1 MKHYEEIKLVSVDLN
16 METPY
21 SETDSKIYRI
31 KRKLMYSNI
40 LRIIDRYIGKRHFA
54 EILEVGTGSGFLLS
68 FLENKYPNFSFKGL
82 EYDPRLV
89 QLTNSK
95 LNRSVVT
102 EGNAEDFHNF
112 GSFDLV
118 VSSQVIEHLYSPEN
132 FILSAKSVLKE
143 NGVLVFTTPNLDCF
157 AKRLLGSR
165 WHGYRFDHISLKTRK
180 EWDDLLL
187 KNGFELIY
195 SGSTFFSGIPVLNK
209 FPLGVINWILL
220 YFFGSLR
227 WNMGESYVGVFRLS
241 SKK

>member
-1 MKHYEEIKLVSVDLN
+1 MNNNTATKKVSVDLDL
-16 METPY
+16 ETPY
-21 SETDSKIYRI
+21 FETDSNIYRI

-40 LRIIDRYIGKRHFA
+40 LRIIDRYIGKRDFA

-68 FLENKYPNFSFKGL
+68 FLENKYPNCSFKGL

-89 QLTNSK
+89 QLSNSK

-143 NGVLVFTTPNLDCF
+143 NGLLVFTTPNLDCI
-157 AKRLLGSR
+157 AKRLLGNK
-165 WHGYRFDHISLKTRK
+165 WHGYRFDHVSLKTK
-180 EWDDLLL
+180 KQWDDLVVE
-187 KNGFELIY
+187 NGFELIY

-209 FPLGVINWILL
+209 FPLGIFNWMLL
-220 YFFGSLR
+220 YFLGSIR

>member
-1 MKHYEEIKLVSVDLN
+1 MLNNNINQRISVDLN
-16 METPY
+16 CETPY
-21 SETDSKIYRI
+21 SEPESRFYRI
-31 KRKLMYSNI
+31 KRKLMYSN
-40 LRIIDRYIGKRHFA
+40 LLKIIHRYIGKRDFA

-68 FLENKYPNFSFKGL
+68 FLENKYPNYSFKGI

-102 EGNAEDFHNF
+102 EGNAEDFYNF

-143 NGVLVFTTPNLDCF
+143 NGVLVFTTPNLDCI
-157 AKRLLGSR
+157 AKRLLGNK
-165 WHGYRFDHISLKTRK
+165 WHGYRFDHVSLKTKK
-180 EWDDLLL
+180 EWDELLV

-209 FPLGVINWILL
+209 FPLGIINWMLL
-220 YFFGSLR
+220 YFLGSLR